1 MVYLAHTVHW
11 QFLGLVIGCVGWI
24 LTMATAGH
32 NEWRLWYVEDVSVV
46 TSGVAWVG
54 VWRACFYSHTLPD
67 SEFCQPIGIA
77 DPFVPVEISVAQ
89 VVIMVAVITGL
100 LGNILGAYSVRNIYF
115 GQKTHDFIR
124 LTFSGAGG
132 LYVLTGVSFL
142 VPLVWNVKSVLTN
155 QTVAFPPEFHLP
167 PAPLRQEVGGAIWMG
182 VGASIF
188 LIFGGLLFL
197 CYRYVIRA
205 KPVSG
210 ENDKDPLHGPPIRL
224 KSILENGDKETKD
237 NPAFQAEEDL

>member
-1 MVYLAHTVHW
+1 PTTEKC
-11 QFLGLVIGCVGWI
+11 FLCLVIGCVGWI
-24 LTMATAGH
+24 LTMATAGQ
-32 NEWRLWYVEDVSVV
+32 NEWRYVEDVSVV

-54 VWRACFYSHTLPD
+54 VWR
-67 SEFCQPIGIA
+67 PIDIA

-100 LGNILGAYSVRNIYF
+100 LGNILGAYAVRNIYF

-124 LTFSGAGG
+124 RTFSGAGG

-155 QTVAFPPEFHLP
+155 QTIAFPPEFHLP
-167 PAPLRQEVGGAIWMG
+167 PMG

-188 LIFGGLLFL
+188 LIFSSLL
-197 CYRYVIRA
+197 
-205 KPVSG
+205 
-210 ENDKDPLHGPPIRL
+210 
-224 KSILENGDKETKD
+224 
-237 NPAFQAEEDL
+237 AEGRQTGTCKLPSWI